1 MVFMLKSLMHAFR
14 GVKTV
19 FKEEQSFRIQIVS
32 AVLVVAFMFIFP
44 LTVVEKCILMLLI
57 IIVLSLEMLNSV
69 LERFIDVFRPRVH
82 TYIRDIKDIAA
93 GAVFLSS
100 LGSLL
105 VGLIIFY
112 PYAYVL
118 IKQLIGL

>member
-1 MVFMLKSLMHAFR
+1 MLNSFRHAFYGLR
-14 GVKTV
+14 TV
-19 FKEEQSFRIQIVS
+19 FKEERSFRIQIVS
-32 AVLVVAFMFIFP
+32 AIFVIILMFALSLSI
-44 LTVVEKCILMLLI
+44 VEKSILILLI
-57 IIVLSLEMLNSV
+57 IIVLALEMLNSV
-69 LERFIDVFRPRVH
+69 LERFIDVFKPRVH

-112 PYAYVL
+112 PHALVL